1 LQGLNVHDILD
12 AAKSLC
18 STVGIPTT
26 FEDHIH
32 IQRETPEDPASQI
45 QFCEDLKESS
55 IPLIFEELDRRFNN
69 DNVEVLA
76 AMDSLD
82 VSKELY
88 LDHQAMCLLVSRFD
102 DCLTVDVGLLKSEC
116 ERASIVIKAGKSID
130 MNLYS
135 NLEQLIKISKTLPVG
150 TATVERSF
158 SAMNRVLSWS
168 RNSLNFSMASDL
180 MVLSLNKD
188 LLKSLDLDK
197 VLDHW
202 VHQKDRVV
210 PLIRIAI
217 YVRK

>member
-1 LQGLNVHDILD
+1 MSLD
-12 AAKSLC
+12 
-18 STVGIPTT
+18 PHT
-26 FEDHIH
+26 FKC
-32 IQRETPEDPASQI
+32 RENIETDNAI
-45 QFCEDLKESS
+45 D
-55 IPLIFEELDRRFNN
+55 DRRFNN

-82 VSKELY
+82 ASKELY
-88 LDHQAMCLLVSRFD
+88 LDHQAMCPLVSRFD
-102 DCLTVDVGLLKSEC
+102 KSEC

-210 PLIRIAI
+210 PFN
-217 YVRK
+217 

>member
-1 LQGLNVHDILD
+1 M
-12 AAKSLC
+12 
-18 STVGIPTT
+18 
-26 FEDHIH
+26 
-32 IQRETPEDPASQI
+32 
-45 QFCEDLKESS
+45 FCEDLKESS
-55 IPLIFEELDRRFNN
+55 IPLILEELDRRFNN

-82 VSKELY
+82 ASKELY
-88 LDHQAMCLLVSRFD
+88 LDHQAMCPLVSRFD

-116 ERASIVIKAGKSID
+116 ERASIVTKAGKSID
-130 MNLYS
+130 MNLYR
-135 NLEQLIKISKTLPVG
+135 NLEQLIIISKTLPVG

-210 PLIRIAI
+210 PFN
-217 YVRK
+217 